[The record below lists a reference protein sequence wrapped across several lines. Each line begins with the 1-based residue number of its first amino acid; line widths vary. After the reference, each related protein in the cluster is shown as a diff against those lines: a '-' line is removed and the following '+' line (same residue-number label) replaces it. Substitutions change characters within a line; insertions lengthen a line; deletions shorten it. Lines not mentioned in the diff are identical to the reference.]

1 MEIIRMGEIEG
12 FINKRGIKAK
22 QLLKNDDVQI
32 MNLILNPGDAVPEHS
47 VPVYVFFYVVEGSGT
62 LKIGDEENV
71 VSAKDIILCP
81 RNTVMSLKAD
91 QNETFV
97 VLNVKTPSL

>member
-1 MEIIRMGEIEG
+1 MEIIRMDEVEG

-32 MNLILNPGDAVPEHS
+32 MNLILKPGEAVPEHS
-47 VPVYVFFYVVEGSGT
+47 VPVYVFFYIVEGSGT

-71 VSAKDIILCP
+71 VSAGDIIPCP

-91 QNETFV
+91 QDETFV